1 MVCMEVAVHF
11 ASRNKCDANY
21 RRNNNNELKDVNQPL
36 TANEK
41 TCMNASE
48 QKTEFVPKTGP
59 IVGCVLVVAGW
70 LLFILSYALYWS
82 KGYDLFQNVI
92 VTIVSIGIA
101 GLLMGGVMMIWYRVS
116 GELRR
121 QNNNKQ
127 E

>member
-1 MVCMEVAVHF
+1 M
-11 ASRNKCDANY
+11 
-21 RRNNNNELKDVNQPL
+21 

-41 TCMNASE
+41 TCTNASG

-59 IVGCVLVVAGW
+59 IVGCVLVIVGW
-70 LLFILSYALYWS
+70 LTFILTYALYWS

-92 VTIVSIGIA
+92 VTIVSLAIA

-121 QNNNKQ
+121 KNYDKQ